1 MLCPGS
7 TATPVTAAV
16 TVSAA
21 EPVLPSLVATI
32 VAEPAATAVTSPE
45 AETLATAVFEEV
57 HAMVCPLRT
66 LPDASRSVAVACA
79 VCLTGR
85 VELNDTLT
93 VATAACAGGGLLGL
107 LALAALS
114 HFWLGLP

>member
-7 TATPVTAAV
+7 TATPVTATAAV

-21 EPVLPSLVATI
+21 EPVLPPLVAVI

-45 AETLATAVFEEV
+45 AETVATDVFEEV

-66 LPDASRSVAVACA
+66 LPDASFSVAVACA
-79 VCLTGR
+79 VCFTCR

-93 VATAACAGGGLLGL
+93 VATGAGCDGGVGLLGA

-114 HFWLGLP
+114 HF